1 MARDGQGEPLKLQE
15 SQWDDQFRSCA
26 VTSPD
31 LVVRLGRDGRIV
43 ALSPASRKMLG
54 VAPEEV
60 LHRHYLD
67 FIDSDARTQA
77 EQSFL
82 LLLGGVSAL
91 ELTLQLR
98 HRNNGRIWV
107 EIRAVPWFD
116 GEVVAGVQSV
126 VRDISEQKG
135 RQEILRRTNR
145 ILQGPVREQHEAL
158 LHNSAVLENLLNT
171 TLAGIGILR
180 HGRFQYLNKQLGR
193 MTGYSGT
200 ALLGRHWRTLF
211 VEKPGESSVAGS
223 PPWQSGLRHSVESCW
238 RRADG
243 SLVEVLFSAVPLA
256 ARDLSQPHDAALTV
270 VDITARKQTERQ
282 LRAAYRELEQFCDAA
297 VPLCLLSLDCRVRK
311 VNQAF
316 GDFFNCA
323 VAEALGKLGGEIW
336 GCEVCATE
344 ACPLAQ
350 LQSGASS
357 GYLVIDKV
365 FRGRHLAC
373 TLRAAPYRDATGQLN
388 GMVVTFFDSRELKTV
403 SAELLATRQ
412 QLIQAERLGAIGS
425 LAASIAHEF
434 NNPLCGVRSVL
445 ERIARKSELVA
456 ADQGLMELALENCDR
471 MSRLIRDL
479 QQFNRPFSDER
490 KDFDLHRAIDSVLV
504 LVNKHLKVRR
514 AIVCRDFGN
523 EPLTLNGSENQI
535 KQVLLNLIK
544 NSGEALPETGGEIRI
559 RTGREGEHIRIVL
572 SDSGDGISEEH
583 LPHLF
588 EPFFTTKTA
597 VKETGLGL
605 SVSYGIIKAHG
616 GDILVESPPGQGT
629 TFTVILPAGNQ
640 DKQQGER
647 YAGIHS
653 DRR

>member
-1 MARDGQGEPLKLQE
+1 MQEP
-15 SQWDDQFRSCA
+15 QWDDKFHSCA
-26 VTSPD
+26 ETSPD
-31 LVVRLGRDGRIV
+31 LVVRLGRDGRVV

-60 LHRHYLD
+60 IHRHYLD
-67 FIDSDARTQA
+67 FIYPDAQLQA
-77 EQSFL
+77 EQSFF
-82 LLLGGVSAL
+82 LLLGGASSL
-91 ELTLQLR
+91 ELTLQLK

-116 GEVVAGVQSV
+116 GEVVAGVQGI
-126 VRDISEQKG
+126 VRDISERKV
-135 RQEILRRTNR
+135 RQDILRRTNK
-145 ILQGPVREQHEAL
+145 ILNAPVRKQHEAL
-158 LHNSAVLENLLNT
+158 LHNSTMLENLLNT

-180 HGRFQYLNKQLGR
+180 HGRFQYLNEQLVR
-193 MTGYSGT
+193 MVGYSTT

-211 VEKPGESSVAGS
+211 VVELGESRVAGRQ
-223 PPWQSGLRHSVESCW
+223 PWQSGLRHSVESCW

-243 SLVEVLFSAVPLA
+243 SLMEVLLSAVPLI
-256 ARDLSQPHDAALTV
+256 ARDPSRAHDVSLTV
-270 VDITARKQTERQ
+270 YDITARKQTERQ
-282 LRAAYRELEQFCDAA
+282 LRAAY
-297 VPLCLLSLDCRVRK
+297 
-311 VNQAF
+311 
-316 GDFFNCA
+316 G
-323 VAEALGKLGGEIW
+323 
-336 GCEVCATE
+336 
-344 ACPLAQ
+344 
-350 LQSGASS
+350 
-357 GYLVIDKV
+357 
-365 FRGRHLAC
+365 
-373 TLRAAPYRDATGQLN
+373 
-388 GMVVTFFDSRELKTV
+388 ELKTV

-445 ERIARKSELVA
+445 ERIARKSELVST
-456 ADQGLMELALENCDR
+456 DQGLMELALENCDR

-490 KDFDLHRAIDSVLV
+490 KDFDLHRAIDSVLM

-514 AIVCRDFGN
+514 AVVCRDFDN

-559 RTGREGEHIRIVL
+559 QTCREGEHIRIVL

-588 EPFFTTKTA
+588 APFFTTKTA

-605 SVSYGIIKAHG
+605 SVSYGIVKAHG

-647 YAGIHS
+647 YAAGIHS